1 VKARSTLASSIALAG
16 ALGAAVAWAQAP
28 KPRPGDTEWVAP
40 AEEKV
45 KTAPFPSTAEGIARG
60 RALYQK
66 HCTLCHGESGRGD
79 GPLAKLHAQRTSKP
93 PYDLTDPE
101 VQVSLTDGEV
111 FWKVSAGF
119 RKGSQVIMPAF
130 KPLIPGPEDRWKVV
144 QYVRTLVPSK
154 AGASR

>member
-1 VKARSTLASSIALAG
+1 
-16 ALGAAVAWAQAP
+16 
-28 KPRPGDTEWVAP
+28 VAP